1 LYCLAIYIMNLRL
14 SICILFVGMLT
25 TSFKQ
30 DAFQSCS
37 AFSMNFIKNQIIL
50 LPDSTN
56 HSSIEKKVIF
66 EKKINLTA
74 PDLHDVQIVGEGSNA
89 IIYTVGDNGI
99 LIKSMDGGFTW
110 TIKETGINGDLYW
123 VHFINAF
130 TGMVYTNHG
139 LAFQTFDGGT
149 NWKPISS
156 VMPPL
161 FSLSDLATG
170 NKITDVYWDINN
182 RAYATIN
189 TPSGKG
195 SIATSQNGI
204 SWRMASSFTAPGIS
218 CVQHGSNAYAGGID
232 GVLIKSINGGT
243 NWQQLASGYTGN
255 IDALYF
261 TNDQYGVV
269 LSLNTGLISITSDSG
284 LSWSSPPELADVKMI
299 SMSIENDTG
308 YALSVSGDL
317 YSTVNGGQNWSRSDV
332 SLPSVSGSYVYTTIS
347 VPDQQGHFYAGTNGG
362 QVYAWDGSG
371 WTQLASSGINL
382 PSGSVKKIIPVGGNR
397 LYILC
402 AGSVYKTNARLQ
414 VNDPISVSAYS
425 IEPGVIDLAFSDS
438 LALNAI
444 ALTQGHIFTS
454 LNARPWIDNSGNIIP
469 VALYGIASGNFDTY
483 AAGADGRLFLSSDG
497 ISWQL
502 QKTASR
508 YNFNDI
514 AVSGNRAAAISS
526 KGATICMQNNGSWLP
541 GTVTIQEGASTIR
554 ATGNTYFAAG
564 KGGKLFSSYDG
575 NTWTVINSPVDSV
588 TINKLAVNSSGIFMA
603 IAVGENGTIIKS
615 SDGTIWNV
623 VY

>member
-1 LYCLAIYIMNLRL
+1 MCV
-14 SICILFVGMLT
+14 LFVGMVAS
-25 TSFKQ
+25 SFKQ
-30 DAFQSCS
+30 DVFHYYSAYSIHTLKNVQNAKQSLTNNTLKIS
-37 AFSMNFIKNQIIL
+37 IQNEFTSLNTNQ
-50 LPDSTN
+50 
-56 HSSIEKKVIF
+56 
-66 EKKINLTA
+66 TA
-74 PDLHDVQIVGEGSNA
+74 PDLLDVQIVGEGSNA
-89 IIYTVGDNGI
+89 IIYTVGNNGT
-99 LIKSMDGGFTW
+99 LIKSMDAGFTW

-130 TGMVYTNHG
+130 TGMVYTNQG

-149 NWKPISS
+149 SWKTIST

-170 NKITDVYWDINN
+170 NRITDIYWDINN

-204 SWRMASSFTAPGIS
+204 SWRMASAFTAPGIS
-218 CVQHGSNAYAGGID
+218 CVQYGSTAYAGGAD

-243 NWQQLASGYTGN
+243 NWQQLASGFTGN

-261 TNDQYGVV
+261 SNDQYGVV
-269 LSLNTGLISITSDSG
+269 LSLNTGLLSITSDSG
-284 LSWSSPPELADVKMI
+284 HTWSSPPELADAKI
-299 SMSIENDTG
+299 SSMSIAYDTG
-308 YALSVSGDL
+308 YALSLSGDL
-317 YSTVNGGQNWSRSDV
+317 YRTVNGGQNWSPSDI
-332 SLPSVSGSYVYTTIS
+332 SLPSISGSYMYTTIS
-347 VPDQQGHFYAGTNGG
+347 AADQQGYFYAGTNGG

-382 PSGSVKKIIPVGGNR
+382 PNGSVKKIIPAGGNR

-402 AGSVYKTNARLQ
+402 AGSVYKTNARSQ

-454 LNARPWIDNSGNIIP
+454 LNARPWIDNSGNIVP

-483 AAGADGRLFLSSDG
+483 AVGTDGRLFLSSDG

-502 QKTASR
+502 QKTGSR
-508 YNFNDI
+508 YTFNDI

-526 KGATICMQNNGSWLP
+526 TGASICMQSNGSWLP
-541 GTVTIQEGASTIR
+541 GTVTIPEGAITIR
-554 ATGNTYFAAG
+554 ASGNTYFAAG
-564 KGGKLFSSYDG
+564 KNGKLFSSYDG
-575 NTWTVINSPVDSV
+575 NTWTAINSPVDSV
-588 TINKLAVNSSGIFMA
+588 AINKLAVNTSGIFMA

-615 SDGTIWNV
+615 SDGTIWNT